1 MFNNMQMR
9 KSTGFFSFAM
19 LAIMLVFN
27 SCDKEYATIQDI
39 DEARIQAYIKQ
50 NNLSMTKDPTGFYYQ
65 VLTQGTGA
73 PLRNRDS
80 VFYTLN
86 VKSLAGVS
94 FFKSEAY
101 GNEGNYLGYI
111 NPSSYRIALLG
122 VRRGSKVSVI
132 LPSYLAYGKNGNA
145 QVPPNEVIVTE
156 INVLPQPT
164 LWQLDDQK
172 ITNFLTANNLT
183 AVKSPSRVHYIL
195 SQAGSGPVIDIG
207 STVTLKYKG
216 RLFNG
221 TVFDETVGT
230 GYLVTKLNELIKGW
244 EVLLGMQKGAKLR
257 IFIPS
262 DLAYG
267 LNPPSGI
274 PVSACLDFD
283 IEVID
288 VTN

>member
-1 MFNNMQMR
+1 MQMR
-9 KSTGFFSFAM
+9 KSTAFFSFAM
-19 LAIMLVFN
+19 LAIMLVLN

-39 DEARIQAYIKQ
+39 DEARIQAHIKQ

-73 PLRNRDS
+73 LLRNSDS

-101 GNEGNYLGYI
+101 GNEGNYLGYV
-111 NPSSYRIALLG
+111 NPISYRIALLG

-132 LPSYLAYGKNGNA
+132 LPSYLAYGKNGTA
-145 QVPPNEVIVTE
+145 LVPSNEVIVSE

-164 LWQLDDQK
+164 VWQLDDQK
-172 ITNFLTANNLT
+172 IINFLTANNLT
-183 AVKSPSRVHYIL
+183 AVKSPSRVYYIQ

-207 STVTLKYKG
+207 STVTVKYKG

-221 TVFDETVGT
+221 SVFDETIGT
-230 GYLVTKLNELIKGW
+230 AYLVTKLNALIKGW
-244 EVLLGMQKGAKLR
+244 EVLLGMQKGAKVR

-267 LNPPSGI
+267 LNPPNGI